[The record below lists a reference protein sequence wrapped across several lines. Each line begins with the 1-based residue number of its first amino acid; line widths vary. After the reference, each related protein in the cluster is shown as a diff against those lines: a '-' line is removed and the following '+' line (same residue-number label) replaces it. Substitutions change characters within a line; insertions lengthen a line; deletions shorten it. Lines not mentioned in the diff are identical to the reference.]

1 MRGKMKIRKILTKFR
16 YGIFIPRK
24 ITRKPN
30 QIDSVISDLFPVRTN
45 HAWTTFFE
53 SINVPGLINGDNS
66 GATKSEAVF
75 FFFDSQGKR
84 IGNVVSKVGV
94 TSRQTIKLD
103 QDFFPEIEKA
113 STFAVFHQSFNLDL
127 PLSGSYLAER
137 GYVGLQKNGIE
148 FRGYVHGNLD
158 AIAYS
163 KGDLK
168 LLGNSG
174 IIPRIYQVQHP
185 LRGPA
190 KYEFILTNPTT
201 RIQEIKFQYKSD
213 SKAWETIKKV
223 KIQSRGSHTFEIEL
237 NEGEVGLVRFKSHL
251 YLARPVVIRQDRAAF
266 DIFHG

>member
-1 MRGKMKIRKILTKFR
+1 VRRKINMRKILTKFR

-24 ITRKPN
+24 ITKRPN
-30 QIDSVISDLFPVRTN
+30 KIDSVISDLFPVRTN
-45 HAWTTFFE
+45 DMWTTFFE

-66 GATKSEAVF
+66 EAAISEAAF
-75 FFFDSQGKR
+75 FFFDNKGKK

-113 STFAVFHQSFNLDL
+113 STFAVFHQNFNLDV

-137 GYVGLQKNGIE
+137 GYIGIQRKDVD

-163 KGDLK
+163 EGKLK

-185 LRGPA
+185 LRGKA
-190 KYEFILTNPTT
+190 KYDFILTNPTT
-201 RIQEIKFQYKSD
+201 RNQKIKFQYKSD
-213 SKAWETIKKV
+213 ANAWETIQRA
-223 KIQSRGSHTFEIEL
+223 KIQPRGSHTFEIEL
-237 NEGEVGLVRFKSHL
+237 NEGEVGLVRLKSHL
-251 YLARPVVIRQDRAAF
+251 YLARPVVIRQDRVAF

>member
-1 MRGKMKIRKILTKFR
+1 MRKILTKFR

-30 QIDSVISDLFPVRTN
+30 EINSVISDLFPVRAN
-45 HAWTTFFE
+45 DVWTTFFE

-66 GATKSEAVF
+66 GEAHSEAIF
-75 FFFDSQGKR
+75 FFFDNQGK
-84 IGNVVSKVGV
+84 ILGNVVSKVGV
-94 TSRQTIKLD
+94 TSRQTIQLD
-103 QDFFPEIEKA
+103 QHFFPEIQRA
-113 STFAVFHQSFNLDL
+113 STFAVFHQSFNLNV

-137 GYVGLQKNGIE
+137 GYIGIQKNSFD

-163 KGDLK
+163 KGDLQ

-185 LRGPA
+185 LRGYA

-201 RIQEIKFQYKSD
+201 QNQKIKFQYKCD
-213 SKAWETIKKV
+213 SKAWETIQSV
-223 KIQSRGSHTFEIEL
+223 QIQSRGSHTFVIEL
-237 NEGEVGLVRFKSHL
+237 KEGEAGLVRFRSHL
-251 YLARPVVIRQDRAAF
+251 YLARPVVIRSAKSSF
-266 DIFHG
+266 DVFHG

>member
-75 FFFDSQGKR
+75 FFFDSHGKR

-237 NEGEVGLVRFKSHL
+237 NEREVGLVRFKSHL